1 MKVKMQDQEQD
12 HEESSV
18 RDGIRIRSNTKG
30 KACEEFRQ
38 YMYCIFSNFCFAGYN
53 IVSKISLDKGM
64 SRYVLVA
71 YGHAFGTLATALLA
85 YLFERNNKSKLSV
98 AILRNVFFLGL
109 LGAVLGRTL
118 FYAGLEYT
126 SPAFASAL
134 GNLIPSITFILAV
147 LCRMEKLDIYKRS
160 SQVKML
166 GTIIAFGGATL
177 MTLYKG
183 HPVISFHSQHSHQ
196 HTTGSK
202 SVLLDKDLIKGS
214 LMLMVSYISLSAFYI
229 LQTITIKMYPAPLT
243 LTSLTCLSGTIL
255 STIMT
260 AILDHKASSWKL
272 SWNITLLAPIY
283 SGIVIFGI
291 TVYVQTLV
299 IRKKGPV
306 FMTTFRPLATIIVA
320 IMGLLIL
327 GNALYM
333 GSIIG
338 ATLIVLGL
346 YATLWGK
353 EKEKADQKWF
363 QQTITEEVIEIKEVK
378 Q

>member
-1 MKVKMQDQEQD
+1 MQEEQDQ
-12 HEESSV
+12 ESSV
-18 RDGIRIRSNTKG
+18 RDGIRIRSSTTKG
-30 KACEEFRQ
+30 EACEEFRQ
-38 YMYCIFSNFCFAGYN
+38 YMYCIFANFCLAGYN

-71 YGHAFGTLATALLA
+71 YGHAFGTLATALFA
-85 YLFERNNKSKLSV
+85 FLFERNNNSKLSI

-109 LGAVLGRTL
+109 LGPVLGRTL
-118 FYAGLEYT
+118 FFAGLEYT

-147 LCRMEKLDIYKRS
+147 LCRMEKVDISKRG
-160 SQVKML
+160 SQAKIL

-183 HPVISFHSQHSHQ
+183 LTLISFHSQRSHQ
-196 HTTGSK
+196 PTTGSR
-202 SVLLDKDLIKGS
+202 SVLLDKDSIKGS
-214 LMLMVSYISLSAFYI
+214 LMLLVSYISLSAFYI
-229 LQTITIKMYPAPLT
+229 LQTITIKMYPAPIT
-243 LTSLTCLSGTIL
+243 LTSLTCLSGAVL

-260 AILDHKASSWKL
+260 EILDHKASSWKL

-283 SGIVIFGI
+283 SGIMIFGI

-299 IRKKGPV
+299 VRKKGPV
-306 FMTTFRPLATIIVA
+306 FMTAFRPLATIIVA

-338 ATLIVLGL
+338 ATLIFLGL

-353 EKEKADQKWF
+353 EKERAEKLF
-363 QQTITEEVIEIKEVK
+363 QQTISEEVIEIKEVK